1 MRFEILLE
9 PYAIIDIQEAIAF
22 YDTEH
27 QGLGRKFENSLNRLF
42 VGLEKYPFYAV
53 RYDEVRC
60 LPMRRFPFM
69 IHFTVNEVSTQV
81 IIRAVLHTSSNPE
94 RWNK

>member
-27 QGLGRKFENSLNRLF
+27 QGLGREFENSLNRLF
-42 VGLEKYPFYAV
+42 IGLEKYPSMP
-53 RYDEVRC
+53 EVRC

>member
-42 VGLEKYPFYAV
+42 VGLEKYPFYA
-53 RYDEVRC
+53 RSALPADEEIPLYDTFYGE
-60 LPMRRFPFM
+60 
-69 IHFTVNEVSTQV
+69 
-81 IIRAVLHTSSNPE
+81 
-94 RWNK
+94 